1 MRGHDVCMPDE
12 TEVTQ
17 RVPPP
22 PDAPPPPPPAPPGFV
37 LRDAWPWL
45 GLLGI
50 LAVAGLL
57 VWLFVLRDRNDKG
70 PLVPAVVGLPQ
81 QRAVAE
87 LTGKGFNVKIVIGPA
102 KRPRG
107 IVISQ
112 IPGGGTRL
120 DTGQTVTLHVSNGH
134 PVTTATTPTTTA
146 TSTTTTAPTTTSSS
160 TQTTPV
166 TTAPVPDVVG
176 QDAASG
182 AGQVEAAGFVAQTD
196 PVSASGPPGSIVQE
210 DPAAGTDAKVGSVV
224 RLGVAVG
231 SSRPAVHVPNVVGQ
245 KASSARAALLAEPL
259 TVRTEYK
266 KGPAKSVGVVLSQT
280 TPAAGSAA
288 PAYTQ
293 VTIVVGS

>member
-1 MRGHDVCMPDE
+1 MPEE
-12 TEVTQ
+12 TEITQ
-17 RVPPP
+17 NVPP

-45 GLLGI
+45 ALLGI

-57 VWLFVLRDRNDKG
+57 VWLFVLRDRNAKG

-87 LTGKGFNVKIVIGPA
+87 LTGRGFNVKVVIGPA
-102 KRPRG
+102 NRPRG

-134 PVTTATTPTTTA
+134 PVTTATTPTT
-146 TSTTTTAPTTTSSS
+146 STVQTTTAST
-160 TQTTPV
+160 TQTTPAA
-166 TTAPVPDVVG
+166 TASVPDAVG
-176 QDAASG
+176 QDAAAG
-182 AGQVEAAGFVAQTD
+182 AGQVEAAGFVAETD

-210 DPAAGTDAKVGSVV
+210 SPAAGTDAPVGSVV
-224 RLGVAVG
+224 QLQVAVG

-245 KASSARAALLAEPL
+245 KAAAARSALLAKPL

-280 TPAAGSAA
+280 PAAGSTA

-293 VTIVVGS
+293 VAIVVGS

>member
-1 MRGHDVCMPDE
+1 MPEE
-12 TEVTQ
+12 TEITQ
-17 RVPPP
+17 NVPPP
-22 PDAPPPPPPAPPGFV
+22 VAPPPPPPAPPGFV

-87 LTGKGFNVKIVIGPA
+87 LTGRGFNVKIVIGPA

-120 DTGQTVTLHVSNGH
+120 DTGQTVILHVSNGH

-146 TSTTTTAPTTTSSS
+146 TTTTAQTTTAAS

-166 TTAPVPDVVG
+166 TTAPVPDVIG

-182 AGQVEAAGFVAQTD
+182 AGQVEGAGFVAQTD
-196 PVSASGPPGSIVQE
+196 PVSASGTPGSIVQE

-231 SSRPAVHVPNVVGQ
+231 SNRPTVQVPNVVGQ
-245 KASSARAALLAEPL
+245 KAAAARAALLAKPL

-280 TPAAGSAA
+280 PAAGGTA

-293 VTIVVGS
+293 VAIVVGS

>member
-1 MRGHDVCMPDE
+1 MPEE
-12 TEVTQ
+12 TEITQ
-17 RVPPP
+17 DVPPP
-22 PDAPPPPPPAPPGFV
+22 SAAPPPPPPAPPGFV

-45 GLLGI
+45 ALLGI

-57 VWLFVLRDRNDKG
+57 VWLFVLRDRTDKG

-87 LTGKGFNVKIVIGPA
+87 LTGRGFNVKVVIGPA
-102 KRPRG
+102 NRPRG
-107 IVISQ
+107 IVVSQ

-134 PVTTATTPTTTA
+134 HVAPATTPTTTT
-146 TSTTTTAPTTTSSS
+146 TSTTTTAQTTTLSS
-160 TQTTPV
+160 TL
-166 TTAPVPDVVG
+166 TAPVPDVVG
-176 QDAASG
+176 QDVASG

-196 PVSASGPPGSIVQE
+196 PVSASGTPGSIVQE
-210 DPAAGTDAKVGSVV
+210 DPAAGTDVKVGSVV

-245 KASSARAALLAEPL
+245 KAPSARAALLAEPL

-280 TPAAGSAA
+280 PAAGSTA

>member
-1 MRGHDVCMPDE
+1 MPEE
-12 TEVTQ
+12 TEITQ
-17 RVPPP
+17 NVPP

-45 GLLGI
+45 ALLGI

-57 VWLFVLRDRNDKG
+57 VWLFVLRDRNAKG

-87 LTGKGFNVKIVIGPA
+87 LTGRGFNVKVVIGPA
-102 KRPRG
+102 NRPRG

-134 PVTTATTPTTTA
+134 PVTTATTPTT
-146 TSTTTTAPTTTSSS
+146 STVQTTTAST
-160 TQTTPV
+160 TQTTPAA
-166 TTAPVPDVVG
+166 TASVPDAVG
-176 QDAASG
+176 QDAAAG
-182 AGQVEAAGFVAQTD
+182 AGQVEAAGFVAETD

-210 DPAAGTDAKVGSVV
+210 SPAAGTDAPVGSVV
-224 RLGVAVG
+224 QLQVAVG

-245 KASSARAALLAEPL
+245 KAAAARAALLAKPL

-280 TPAAGSAA
+280 PAAGSTA

-293 VTIVVGS
+293 VTLVVGS

>member
-1 MRGHDVCMPDE
+1 MPEE
-12 TEVTQ
+12 TEITQ
-17 RVPPP
+17 SVPPP

-45 GLLGI
+45 ALLGI

-57 VWLFVLRDRNDKG
+57 VWLFVLRDRNAKG

-81 QRAVAE
+81 QRAVPE
-87 LTGKGFNVKIVIGPA
+87 LTGRGFNVKVVIGTA
-102 KRPRG
+102 NRPRG

-120 DTGQTVTLHVSNGH
+120 DTGQTVTLHVSNGQ
-134 PVTTATTPTTTA
+134 PVTTATTPTT
-146 TSTTTTAPTTTSSS
+146 STVQTTTAST
-160 TQTTPV
+160 TQTTPAA
-166 TTAPVPDVVG
+166 TASVPDVVG
-176 QDAASG
+176 QDAAAGS
-182 AGQVEAAGFVAQTD
+182 GQVEAAGFVAETD
-196 PVSASGPPGSIVQE
+196 PVSASGPPGSIVE
-210 DPAAGTDAKVGSVV
+210 ESPAAGTDAPVGSVV
-224 RLGVAVG
+224 QLQVAVG
-231 SSRPAVHVPNVVGQ
+231 SSRPAVQVPNVVGQ
-245 KASSARAALLAEPL
+245 KAAAARAALLAKPL

-280 TPAAGSAA
+280 PSSGSTA

>member
-1 MRGHDVCMPDE
+1 MPEE
-12 TEVTQ
+12 TEITQ
-17 RVPPP
+17 NVPPP
-22 PDAPPPPPPAPPGFV
+22 PAAPPPPPPGPPGFV
-37 LRDAWPWL
+37 LRDAALWL
-45 GLLGI
+45 TLLGI

-81 QRAVAE
+81 QRAVGE
-87 LTGKGFNVKIVIGPA
+87 LTGRGFNVKIVIGAA

-134 PVTTATTPTTTA
+134 PVTTATTPTT
-146 TSTTTTAPTTTSSS
+146 STVQTTTAST
-160 TQTTPV
+160 TQTTPAA
-166 TTAPVPDVVG
+166 TASVPDVVG
-176 QDAASG
+176 QDAAGG
-182 AGQVEAAGFVAQTD
+182 AGQVEAAGFVAETD
-196 PVSASGPPGSIVQE
+196 PVSASGSPGSIVQE
-210 DPAAGTDAKVGSVV
+210 SPAAGTDAPVGSVV
-224 RLGVAVG
+224 RLQVAVG

-245 KASSARAALLAEPL
+245 KAAAARAALLAKPL

-280 TPAAGSAA
+280 PAAGSTA

-293 VTIVVGS
+293 VTLVVGS

>member
-1 MRGHDVCMPDE
+1 MPEE
-12 TEVTQ
+12 TEITQ
-17 RVPPP
+17 NVPPP
-22 PDAPPPPPPAPPGFV
+22 AAPPPPPPGPPGFV
-37 LRDAWPWL
+37 LRDAGPWL
-45 GLLGI
+45 ALLGI

-87 LTGKGFNVKIVIGPA
+87 LTGRGFNVKIVIGAA

-134 PVTTATTPTTTA
+134 PVTTATTPTT
-146 TSTTTTAPTTTSSS
+146 STVQTTTAST
-160 TQTTPV
+160 TQTTPAA
-166 TTAPVPDVVG
+166 TASVPDVVG
-176 QDAASG
+176 QDAAAS
-182 AGQVEAAGFVAQTD
+182 AGQVEAAGFVAETD

-210 DPAAGTDAKVGSVV
+210 SPAAGTDAPVGSVV
-224 RLGVAVG
+224 RLQVAVG
-231 SSRPAVHVPNVVGQ
+231 SNRPAVHVPNVVGQ
-245 KASSARAALLAEPL
+245 KAAAARAALLAKPL

-266 KGPAKSVGVVLSQT
+266 KGPAKSIGVVLSQT
-280 TPAAGSAA
+280 PAAGSTA

-293 VTIVVGS
+293 VTLVVGS

>member
-1 MRGHDVCMPDE
+1 MPEE
-12 TEVTQ
+12 TEITQ

-45 GLLGI
+45 ALLGI
-50 LAVAGLL
+50 LAVAGFL

-87 LTGKGFNVKIVIGPA
+87 LTGRGFNVKIVIGPA

-107 IVISQ
+107 VVVSQ

-120 DTGQTVTLHVSNGH
+120 DAGQTVILHVSNGH
-134 PVTTATTPTTTA
+134 PVATATTPTT
-146 TSTTTTAPTTTSSS
+146 STVQTTTAST
-160 TQTTPV
+160 TQTTPAA
-166 TTAPVPDVVG
+166 TASVPDVVG
-176 QDAASG
+176 QDAAAG
-182 AGQVEAAGFVAQTD
+182 AGQVEAAGFVAETD

-210 DPAAGTDAKVGSVV
+210 DPAAGTDAAVGSVV
-224 RLGVAVG
+224 RLQVAVG
-231 SSRPAVHVPNVVGQ
+231 SNRPAVQVPNVVGQ
-245 KASSARAALLAEPL
+245 KAAAARAALLAKPL

-280 TPAAGSAA
+280 PAAGSTA

-293 VTIVVGS
+293 VAIVVGS

>member
-1 MRGHDVCMPDE
+1 MPEE
-12 TEVTQ
+12 TEITQ
-17 RVPPP
+17 NVSP

-45 GLLGI
+45 ALLGI

-57 VWLFVLRDRNDKG
+57 VWLFVLRDRNAKG

-87 LTGKGFNVKIVIGPA
+87 LTGRGFNVKVVIGPA
-102 KRPRG
+102 NRPRG

-134 PVTTATTPTTTA
+134 PVTTATTPTT
-146 TSTTTTAPTTTSSS
+146 STVQTTTAST
-160 TQTTPV
+160 TQTTPAA
-166 TTAPVPDVVG
+166 TASVPDAVG
-176 QDAASG
+176 QDAAAG
-182 AGQVEAAGFVAQTD
+182 AGQVEAAGFVAETD

-210 DPAAGTDAKVGSVV
+210 SPAAGTDAPVGSVV
-224 RLGVAVG
+224 QLQVAVG

-245 KASSARAALLAEPL
+245 KAAAARAALLAKPL

-280 TPAAGSAA
+280 PAAGSTA

-293 VTIVVGS
+293 VAIVVGS

>member
-1 MRGHDVCMPDE
+1 MPEE
-12 TEVTQ
+12 TEITQ
-17 RVPPP
+17 NVPP

-45 GLLGI
+45 ALLGI

-57 VWLFVLRDRNDKG
+57 VWLFVLRDRNAKG

-87 LTGKGFNVKIVIGPA
+87 LTGRGFNVKVVIGPA
-102 KRPRG
+102 NRPRG

-134 PVTTATTPTTTA
+134 PVTTATTPTT
-146 TSTTTTAPTTTSSS
+146 STVQTTTAST
-160 TQTTPV
+160 TQTTPAA
-166 TTAPVPDVVG
+166 TASVPDAVG
-176 QDAASG
+176 QDAAAG
-182 AGQVEAAGFVAQTD
+182 AGQVEAAGFVAETD

-210 DPAAGTDAKVGSVV
+210 SPAAGTDAPVGSVV
-224 RLGVAVG
+224 QLQVAVG

-245 KASSARAALLAEPL
+245 KAAAARAALLAKPL

-280 TPAAGSAA
+280 PAAGSTA

-293 VTIVVGS
+293 VAIVVGS

>member
-1 MRGHDVCMPDE
+1 MPDE
-12 TEVTQ
+12 TEITQ
-17 RVPPP
+17 NVPPP
-22 PDAPPPPPPAPPGFV
+22 PAAAPPPPPQAPPGFV

-45 GLLGI
+45 ALLGI

-81 QRAVAE
+81 QQAVTE
-87 LTGKGFNVKIVIGPA
+87 LTGRGFNVKVVIGPA
-102 KRPRG
+102 NRPRG

-120 DTGQTVTLHVSNGH
+120 DTGQTVTLHVSNGQS
-134 PVTTATTPTTTA
+134 ATTPTTTA
-146 TSTTTTAPTTTSSS
+146 STTTTAQTTTLSS
-160 TQTTPV
+160 TL
-166 TTAPVPDVVG
+166 TAPVPDVVG
-176 QDAASG
+176 QDVASA
-182 AGQVEAAGFVAQTD
+182 AGQLEAAGFVAQTD
-196 PVSASGPPGSIVQE
+196 PVSASGTTGSIVQE

-231 SSRPAVHVPNVVGQ
+231 SSRTAVHVPNVVGE
-245 KASSARAALLAEPL
+245 KASSARAALLAVPL
-259 TVRTEYK
+259 TVGTEYK
-266 KGPAKSVGVVLSQT
+266 KGPAKSIGVVLSQT
-280 TPAAGSAA
+280 PAADSTA

>member
-1 MRGHDVCMPDE
+1 MPDE

-22 PDAPPPPPPAPPGFV
+22 AAPPPPPPAPPGFV

-45 GLLGI
+45 ALLGVI
-50 LAVAGLL
+50 AVAGLL

-87 LTGKGFNVKIVIGPA
+87 LTGKGFNVKIVIAPA

-120 DTGQTVTLHVSNGH
+120 DPGQTVTLHASNGH
-134 PVTTATTPTTTA
+134 PVTTETTTTTTAATTTA
-146 TSTTTTAPTTTSSS
+146 TTPQTTTASS
-160 TQTTPV
+160 TQTTPAA
-166 TTAPVPDVVG
+166 TAPLPDVVG
-176 QDAASG
+176 QDVASG

-196 PVSASGPPGSIVQE
+196 PVNASGPPGSIVQE
-210 DPAAGTDAKVGSVV
+210 DPAAGSDAKVGSVV

-231 SSRPAVHVPNVVGQ
+231 SNRPAVQVPNVVGQ
-245 KASSARAALLAEPL
+245 KAASARAALLAKPL
-259 TVRTEYK
+259 TIRTEYK
-266 KGPAKSVGVVLSQT
+266 KGPAKSVGVVLSQS
-280 TPAAGSAA
+280 PAAGGTA

>member
-1 MRGHDVCMPDE
+1 MPEE
-12 TEVTQ
+12 TEITQ
-17 RVPPP
+17 SVPPP
-22 PDAPPPPPPAPPGFV
+22 PAAPPPPPPAPPGFV
-37 LRDAWPWL
+37 LRDAAPWL
-45 GLLGI
+45 ALLGI

-102 KRPRG
+102 KSPRG

-120 DTGQTVTLHVSNGH
+120 DPRQTVTLHVSNGH

-146 TSTTTTAPTTTSSS
+146 TTTTGQTTTAAS
-160 TQTTPV
+160 TQTAPV
-166 TTAPVPDVVG
+166 ATAPVPDVVG

-196 PVSASGPPGSIVQE
+196 PVSASGTPGSIVQE

-231 SSRPAVHVPNVVGQ
+231 SNRPAVQVPNVVGQ
-245 KASSARAALLAEPL
+245 KAAAARAALLAKPL

-266 KGPAKSVGVVLSQT
+266 KGPAKSVGVVLSQS
-280 TPAAGSAA
+280 PAGGTA

-293 VTIVVGS
+293 VTIVVGA

>member
-1 MRGHDVCMPDE
+1 MPEE
-12 TEVTQ
+12 TEIT
-17 RVPPP
+17 RDVPPP
-22 PDAPPPPPPAPPGFV
+22 PAAPPPPPPAPPGFV

-45 GLLGI
+45 ALLGI

-87 LTGKGFNVKIVIGPA
+87 LTGKGFNVKVVIGPA
-102 KRPRG
+102 NRPRG

-134 PVTTATTPTTTA
+134 PVTPATTPTTTT
-146 TSTTTTAPTTTSSS
+146 TSTTTTAQTTTLSS
-160 TQTTPV
+160 TL
-166 TTAPVPDVVG
+166 TAPVPDVVG
-176 QDAASG
+176 QDVASG

-196 PVSASGPPGSIVQE
+196 PVSASVTPGSIVQE

-280 TPAAGSAA
+280 PAAGSTA